1 MSQYPD
7 PERPVASLAPAELR
21 RRLGA
26 DEPVSLLD
34 VRNRSEIEEWRL
46 PGGDRNRAEI
56 PYMKF
61 VTAEANDAVADLV
74 GDVTEPVVVVCG
86 RGEASAYAASLLQGV
101 GIEAV
106 NLEGG
111 MEGWAELYEATVVS
125 EAPTVLR
132 YDRPS
137 SGCLAYLVVDGDEAA
152 VVDPLRAFADRYV
165 ADAAARG
172 ADVRYAVDTHVHAD
186 HVSGVRALADR
197 GAEPVVPA
205 GAVDR
210 GLEDPERFTLL
221 PGDGELAVG
230 GATLRTVPAP
240 GHTSESVAYRVGGE
254 TGGDGERRGRADGVL
269 LTGDSLFARRVPRPD
284 LEAGAEGAADHARE
298 LHRTLTERFAP
309 LPDDLQVGPG
319 HYDPGDVLSENEGDG
334 DGGDGPRLDRLGA
347 IRERVAAFGTDR
359 EGFVEYVLDRTG
371 ERPAN
376 YERIVAVNLG
386 RETADDET
394 AFELELGP
402 NNCAAG

>member
-7 PERPVASLAPAELR
+7 PERPVTSLAPAELR
-21 RRLGA
+21 RRLAA

-46 PGGDRNRAEI
+46 PGADRNRTEI

-61 VTAEANDAVADLV
+61 VAAEANDAVADLV

-86 RGEASAYAASLLQGV
+86 RGEASAYVASLLQGV

-111 MEGWAELYEATVVS
+111 MEGWAELYEAAVVS

-165 ADAAARG
+165 ADAADRG

-210 GLEDPERFTLL
+210 GLEDPDRFTLL
-221 PGDGELAVG
+221 PDDGELAVG
-230 GATLRTVPAP
+230 GATLRAVPAP
-240 GHTSESVAYRVGGE
+240 GHTSESVAYRVGS
-254 TGGDGERRGRADGVL
+254 GERSGRPDDVL

-298 LHRTLTERFAP
+298 LHRTLAERFAP
-309 LPDDLQVGPG
+309 LPDDLRVGPG
-319 HYDPGDVLSENEGDG
+319 HYDPGDVLSAD

-347 IRERVAAFGTDR
+347 IRERVAAFGMDR
-359 EGFVEYVLDRTG
+359 EAFVEYVLDRTG

-386 RETADDET
+386 REAADDET